1 MYYLKEWIEESMY
14 DFEGGKM
21 TNKTIIVKR
30 IYKKEGTK
38 KDGTTYTLTK
48 LLADGYYFV
57 TFKPIPNEIKEGST
71 VELDCVPSDRENTYD
86 ILRIIS
92 YTAPGNMKA
101 EQKAEV
107 ASNPGSS
114 QPPPPATQEES
125 PEIALAKR
133 LDIAVDLLC
142 KKFNLKPEEVN
153 PDSVVL
159 AEILRQLYGQ
169 EWLKKEI

>member
-1 MYYLKEWIEESMY
+1 MD
-14 DFEGGKM
+14 DFEDDKM
-21 TNKTIIVKR
+21 THKTIKVKR

-38 KDGTTYTLTK
+38 EDGTPYTLTK
-48 LLADGYYFV
+48 LLADGQYFV
-57 TFKPIPNEIKEGST
+57 TFKPIPQEIKEGYT
-71 VELDCVPSDRENTYD
+71 VELDCVPSDRENSYD
-86 ILRIIS
+86 IKRIIS
-92 YTAPGNMKA
+92 YAAPGIMEEKQNTGA
-101 EQKAEV
+101 
-107 ASNPGSS
+107 ASNPTRSP
-114 QPPPPATQEES
+114 QPPDAQDIA
-125 PEIALAKR
+125 EIAKR